1 MLFGSGRR
9 SRFHRAAAALVALV
23 TSASLIAGC
32 TPSASEEGSENSLTY
47 LEPIFFATLYPPGAG
62 FYPNGGV
69 VNNIADRLLY
79 QDPDTLELHPWIAT
93 ELPEINEDATEYTF
107 TIRTDVTY
115 SDGSPLTA
123 ENVVKNFDL
132 YANGDE
138 ERLLTSSEQITNY
151 EYGEVLAEDTV
162 RFHFSAPA
170 PGFAQATS
178 SFNAGLLSDETLEF
192 ANQDFAPGNAVNV
205 IGSGPFVITDEDL
218 GTNLTITAR
227 EDYDWAPPSHDHQGR
242 ALLDEVNY
250 VLAGEE
256 SVRVGGLVAGQADI
270 ARQVEAPVERHLL
283 DEGMNVVSHGTNGMN
298 NQLVFRFQHPRLSD
312 IRVRQALIHGI
323 NREEIMHVLFSDSY
337 PMASSS
343 VAATALGY
351 REQEDAYEFDPQRA
365 EELLDE
371 AGWTRQGEGIRTR
384 DGQRLSLTI
393 NEAVP
398 QPRSREVIT
407 KVQEQLRHI
416 GVEIHLNPGDNASQN
431 ADSLD
436 QNIIQIR
443 HTMVGRADYDV
454 IKSLYHSDNRNEL
467 LNLAGAGEELGDPAL
482 EEMLEAVASAPVEA
496 ERDQIA
502 GEIQDYLT
510 EQAYALPLFE
520 EPQVYGL
527 QPYIKDFHPESVG
540 RPAFYGVW
548 IDQEEKEQ

>member
-467 LNLAGAGEELGDPAL
+467 LNLAGAGEELGDPVL

>member
-93 ELPEINEDATEYTF
+93 ELPEINEDATEFTF

-510 EQAYALPLFE
+510 EQAYVLPLFE

>member
-467 LNLAGAGEELGDPAL
+467 LNLAGAGEELGDPVL

-510 EQAYALPLFE
+510 EQAYVLPLFE